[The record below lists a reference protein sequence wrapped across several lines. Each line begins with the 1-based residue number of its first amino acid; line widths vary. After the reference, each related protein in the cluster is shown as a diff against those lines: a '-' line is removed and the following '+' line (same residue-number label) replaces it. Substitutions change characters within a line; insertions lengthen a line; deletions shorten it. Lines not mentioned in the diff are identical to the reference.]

1 MAPTQAPALDPFEIR
16 RQLAKKKLSWFVRES
31 WPILE
36 PTKKLIWNWHLDA
49 ICDHIQAILE
59 GWIQSQKTGI
69 PSKVRSLLCNVPPGS
84 MKSRIISVCLVP
96 WMWGRCPSWRAICFA
111 GAQTNMM
118 RDSIWCRELIESK
131 WYKEVFKPDWG
142 MAEDQNAK
150 GNYKNT
156 AGGSRISITVGSNIL
171 GARGD
176 ALILDD
182 PHGKGDEGLTDVK
195 REAALSWWDQSAA
208 DRLNDLRTDIRIGIM
223 QRLHEEDWAGH
234 VLKTGEWEHL
244 CIPMEY
250 VPGHRKM
257 VPEVTETETKLK
269 WVNEPTWIG
278 WQDPRTMPGELMMP
292 ARWELDT
299 LKPVRIRLGAAGYSG
314 QYQQDPSAA
323 EGNLFKE
330 AWFRYYIDGGDHYVL
345 GTANGERIVP
355 KKRGIKRRFQ
365 TADFAFSTK
374 EDADYTVISTW
385 DLTWSNELILV
396 HVKRGKWEDPDA
408 ETVLE
413 TNYRFWRPSYVAI
426 EKKQNG
432 ATILQRLGKHN
443 RLRTRELLAEVDKK
457 TRATPA
463 IVDMSNGII
472 FFPKNADW
480 LEDCKKE
487 LKIFPNGSHDDF
499 VDTLSYAVIEKSSAL
514 SRILDYGR
522 IANPHSPDQGARNGE
537 NQISESVS
545 NAPVEV

>member
-36 PTKKLIWNWHLDA
+36 PTTRLVWNWHMEA
-49 ICDHIQAILE
+49 MCDHIQAMLE
-59 GWIQSQKTGI
+59 GWIKSQKTGI
-69 PSKVRSLLCNVPPGS
+69 QYPVRNLLTTVPPGS
-84 MKSRIISVCLVP
+84 SKSRVTSVCAVA
-96 WMWGRCPSWRAICFA
+96 WMWGHFPSSRFLCFSS
-111 GAQTNMM
+111 NPRVSI
-118 RDSIWCRELIESK
+118 RDSMFCREIIKSE
-131 WYKEVFKPDWG
+131 WYKAVFKPEWKI
-142 MAEDQNAK
+142 AEDQDAK
-150 GNYKNT
+150 GNYRND
-156 AGGSRISITVGSNIL
+156 AGGSRVAIGVGAKLL
-171 GARGD
+171 GERGD
-176 ALILDD
+176 FIIVDD
-182 PHGKGDEGLTDVK
+182 PHGSYEDVQSDLI
-195 REAALSWWDQSAA
+195 RQGVLDWWDQIACN
-208 DRLNDLRTDIRIGIM
+208 RLNNMVLGMRFGVM
-223 QRLHEEDWAGH
+223 QRLHEDDWAGH
-234 VLKTGEWEHL
+234 ILKSGEWEHL

-257 VPEVTETETKLK
+257 VPEKTETEIKIK
-269 WVNEPTWIG
+269 WVNEPTWLG
-278 WQDPRTMPGELMMP
+278 WRDPRTLPGELLCP
-292 ARWELDT
+292 KRWTPEVLVAE
-299 LKPVRIRLGAAGYSG
+299 KIRLRDAGYSG
-314 QYQQDPSAA
+314 QNQQDPAAA

-345 GTANGERIVP
+345 GTANGERIVS
-355 KKRGIKRRFQ
+355 KKRIKRRFQ

-374 EDADYTVISTW
+374 ESADYTVISTW
-385 DLTWSNELILV
+385 DLTWANELILV
-396 HVKRGKWEDPDA
+396 HVRRGKWEDPDV
-408 ETVLE
+408 EQILE
-413 TNYRFWRPSYVAI
+413 ADYALFRPFYVAI

-432 ATILQRLGKHN
+432 ATILQRLGRHN
-443 RLRTRELLAEVDKK
+443 RLRTRELLADVDKM
-457 TRATPA
+457 TRARTA